1 MPKIVTV
8 AAALM
13 LGTAAAMAQTASTP
27 DVPSKESLSLDQQSK
42 IGEIIT
48 NDDTTPLSGTN
59 FSLSVDSTVPA
70 QIQLRRLPP
79 AAEASAPKFRGY
91 SYVMVEEQIAL
102 VEPRSRRIVAVI
114 PRWRSQ
120 QTDAAT
126 KRGTSGS
133 GEGNTR

>member
-1 MPKIVTV
+1 MPKIVIV
-8 AAALM
+8 AAVLA
-13 LGTAAAMAQTASTP
+13 LGTLPAMAQTASMP
-27 DVPSKESLSLDQQSK
+27 DASSKDSLSLDQQRK

-91 SYVMVEEQIAL
+91 SYVMVEEQIGL
-102 VEPRSRRIVAVI
+102 VDPRSSKVVAVI
-114 PRWRSQ
+114 PRWRGQ
-120 QTDAAT
+120 HTDAAG

-133 GEGNTR
+133 GEGSTR